1 MLYDRTLVKI
11 FLVFWGYCGSVVES
25 KDTKPKKQMSPST
38 QAIVHQFNALAEK
51 HPEEA
56 RMVRFR
62 NHLLAPRMDASDG
75 VIKGFW
81 LMMVT
86 ELRQAVK

>member
-1 MLYDRTLVKI
+1 
-11 FLVFWGYCGSVVES
+11 
-25 KDTKPKKQMSPST
+25 MSPSN
-38 QAIVHQFNALAEK
+38 QAIVNQFNALAEK

-56 RMVRFR
+56 KVVRFR
-62 NHLLAPRMDASDG
+62 NHLLAPRLDAGEG

>member
-1 MLYDRTLVKI
+1 
-11 FLVFWGYCGSVVES
+11 
-25 KDTKPKKQMSPST
+25 MSPST
-38 QAIVHQFNALAEK
+38 QAIVNQFNALAEK